1 MGEKMNNHI
10 KQELLFMSIY
20 LLIVIVAVFLTWFFF
35 LKDPYSPRTVVRES
49 EIERIDKIEAM
60 ITVECVQK
68 KVDDISIYKL
78 GQKVKVWFSVPKND
92 HDVWECNKIKIKD
105 LEIIE

>member
-1 MGEKMNNHI
+1 MNNHL

-20 LLIVIVAVFLTWFFF
+20 LLIVIVAVFLAWLLFF
-35 LKDPYSPRTVVRES
+35 KDAYSPRTVVRES
-49 EIERIDKIEAM
+49 EIEKIDKKEAM

-68 KVDDISIYKL
+68 KVDDISVYKL
-78 GQKVKVWFSVPKND
+78 GQKVKVWFSVPKNNN
-92 HDVWECNKIKIKD
+92 DVWECNKIKIKD